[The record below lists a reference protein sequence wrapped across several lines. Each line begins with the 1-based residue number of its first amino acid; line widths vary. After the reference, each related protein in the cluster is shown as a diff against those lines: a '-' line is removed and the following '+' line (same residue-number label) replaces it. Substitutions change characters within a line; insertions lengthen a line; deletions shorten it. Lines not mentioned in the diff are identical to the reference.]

1 MDQYKVLKN
10 FVMSWLL
17 KFLLDSNVQRR
28 DLSHSYK
35 KNPIFTT
42 NSSAGNNIRVK
53 RRFAF
58 DRNQYWVTEL
68 TEEIKAGTTVVLH
81 LEFEGSL
88 VNGIVGFYKSTYINT
103 QTGIK
108 R

>member
-1 MDQYKVLKN
+1 MFCSGCVN
-10 FVMSWLL
+10 GFFIS
-17 KFLLDSNVQRR
+17 
-28 DLSHSYK
+28 
-35 KNPIFTT
+35 
-42 NSSAGNNIRVK
+42 NSSAGNNIGVK

-81 LEFEGSL
+81 LEFDGSL
-88 VNGIVGFYKSTYINT
+88 VSGIMGFYKSTYTNT